1 MDVVKTIDNYTAVA
15 NFIEDGG
22 AKALL
27 AVMRQNLASNKY
39 YLPFF
44 GQFSA
49 GKSKLI
55 NHLLGFNLLPTKSQ
69 ETTAFITYISYGYNN
84 TAIIKYVE
92 GQTETICIEEVSRM
106 DYAKVGNKVA
116 EMHITINNP
125 LLENGLTIVDT
136 PGVNTIIEE
145 HVEAAETL
153 LKNSLYMVYVFG
165 KSPTKS
171 DFEMLDK
178 IQELGISSIFVR
190 THIDQMHSTDEDNF
204 KTIKSE
210 KTDIENHFGREI
222 KYFPVC
228 NEKYESDNIKM
239 LDAFDMFKDFLSNE
253 LSSDIAKTYAQAAEI
268 RLKPICEKFE
278 KVLAKR
284 ESTIKES
291 SQKSIDELRNEQ
303 KQVEMLRKSLE
314 NIVSDNTKTQER
326 KIKSVSDTIATNLNA
341 IKEKDLNLFK
351 EEINGLKI
359 TDGNLG
365 KANALLSVAVKNTC
379 QGMGVM
385 ATEQIANLANET
397 SENFAQIIRD
407 NIPSVEVNLDFA
419 AVEASFDEQ
428 NAELDDAMEKIANIQ
443 KLKTIS
449 DAQIEQLGLSKQQAE
464 GFIAEYDNF
473 INQANSEVQEFIN
486 EHQPTYIQKES
497 QLGKVLS
504 GVGKVADI
512 AMFFIPATGWSK
524 LAKSAGKAANAMGKA
539 SKLGWLGQIK
549 QNTLIQIGKAAK
561 QMSKADKV
569 LDASKILN
577 TGLKML
583 PSKKDESTEKKT
595 SIFDYLNVEYWLGKL
610 GETIDPPTLEID
622 QNAETEFNVQVEN
635 MRNQIKNKVNERIMR
650 MRQLG
655 TISDDI
661 AAERERRKLLDSEE
675 AKLKNDI
682 EELRKK
688 QVAERMERYNDAVR
702 SQCLAKFKATTDNY
716 AEIVLKR
723 SEQELAVASGKIINA
738 ANETVSKQLDETS
751 KRLDEIINRRES
763 NLKDDATALAE
774 IAEFKN
780 KLKIA

>member
-39 YLPFF
+39 FLPFF

-55 NHLLGFNLLPTKSQ
+55 NHLLGFDLLPTKCQ

-92 GQTETICIEEVSRM
+92 GQTETIDIEEVSRM
-106 DYAKVGNKVA
+106 DYAKVGNRVA

-136 PGVNTIIEE
+136 PGVNTVIEE

-165 KSPTKS
+165 KSPSKS
-171 DFEMLDK
+171 DFEMLEK
-178 IQELGISSIFVR
+178 INELGISSIFVR
-190 THIDQMHSTDEDNF
+190 THIDQIHSTDDEDIF

-210 KTDIENHFGREI
+210 KTDIENHFGSEI

-239 LDAFDMFKDFLSNE
+239 LDSFDMFKDFLSNQ

-268 RLKPICEKFE
+268 RLKPICEKFG

-291 SQKSIDELRNEQ
+291 SQKSIDDLRNEQ

-314 NIVSDNTKTQER
+314 NIISNNTKAQER

-341 IKEKDLNLFK
+341 IKAKDFNSFK

-365 KANALLSVAVKNTC
+365 KANVLLSDAVENTC

-397 SENFAQIIRD
+397 SENFAKIIRD
-407 NIPSVEVNLDFA
+407 NIPSVEINLDLA

-449 DAQIEQLGLSKQQAE
+449 DAQIEQLGISKQQAE
-464 GFIAEYDNF
+464 GFIAEYDQF

-497 QLGKVLS
+497 QLGKSFQELEKLLTLQCFS
-504 GVGKVADI
+504 FLLQVGRSWRKAR
-512 AMFFIPATGWSK
+512 
-524 LAKSAGKAANAMGKA
+524 GKP
-539 SKLGWLGQIK
+539 LTQW
-549 QNTLIQIGKAAK
+549 AK
-561 QMSKADKV
+561 Q
-569 LDASKILN
+569 
-577 TGLKML
+577 
-583 PSKKDESTEKKT
+583 
-595 SIFDYLNVEYWLGKL
+595 
-610 GETIDPPTLEID
+610 
-622 QNAETEFNVQVEN
+622 
-635 MRNQIKNKVNERIMR
+635 
-650 MRQLG
+650 
-655 TISDDI
+655 
-661 AAERERRKLLDSEE
+661 
-675 AKLKNDI
+675 
-682 EELRKK
+682 
-688 QVAERMERYNDAVR
+688 
-702 SQCLAKFKATTDNY
+702 
-716 AEIVLKR
+716 
-723 SEQELAVASGKIINA
+723 
-738 ANETVSKQLDETS
+738 ANWAGWVK
-751 KRLDEIINRRES
+751 
-763 NLKDDATALAE
+763 
-774 IAEFKN
+774 
-780 KLKIA
+780 

>member
-1 MDVVKTIDNYTAVA
+1 MDVVKTIDNYTAIA
-15 NFIEDGG
+15 DFLEDGG

-27 AVMRQNLASNKY
+27 AVMRQNLAANKY

-55 NHLLGFNLLPTKSQ
+55 NHLLGFDLLPTKCQ
-69 ETTAFITYISYGYNN
+69 ETTAFITYISYGYSNI
-84 TAIIKYVE
+84 ASIKYVE
-92 GQTETICIEEVSRM
+92 GQTETINIEEVSRM

-145 HVEAAETL
+145 HVEVAEKL
-153 LKNSLYMVYVFG
+153 LENSLYMVYVFG
-165 KSPTKS
+165 KSPAKS

-178 IQELGISSIFVR
+178 INELGISTIFAR
-190 THIDQMHSTDEDNF
+190 THIDQIHTTDEDIF

-210 KTDIENHFGREI
+210 KTDIEKHFDSEI

-268 RLKPICEKFE
+268 RLKPLCEKFE

-291 SQKSIDELRNEQ
+291 SQKSINDLRNEQ

-314 NIVSDNTKTQER
+314 NIISDNTKAQER
-326 KIKSVSDTIATNLNA
+326 KIKSVSDNIATNLNA
-341 IKEKDLNLFK
+341 IKAKDLNLFK
-351 EEINGLKI
+351 EATAALKI
-359 TDGNLG
+359 TNGNLG
-365 KANALLSVAVKNTC
+365 NANSLLSDAVEKSC
-379 QGMGVM
+379 QGMGAM

-397 SENFAQIIRD
+397 SENFAKIIRD
-407 NIPSVEVNLDFA
+407 NIPSVEINLDLA

-464 GFIAEYDNF
+464 DFIAEYDNF

-512 AMFFIPATGWSK
+512 AMFFIPATGWSN
-524 LAKSAGKAANAMGKA
+524 LAKSAGQAANAMGKA
-539 SKLGWLGQIK
+539 SKLSWLGQIK

-569 LDASKILN
+569 LDASKVLN
-577 TGLKML
+577 AGLKML
-583 PSKKDESTEKKT
+583 PSKEGEKTEKET
-595 SIFDYLNVEYWLGKL
+595 SILDYLNVSYWLGKL
-610 GETIDPPTLEID
+610 GETIDPPTLELD

-635 MRNQIKNKVNERIMR
+635 MRSQIKDKVNERVMQ

-655 TISDDI
+655 IIADDI
-661 AAERERRKLLDSEE
+661 AAERKKRELLNTEESELE
-675 AKLKNDI
+675 NKINKMREQLDAKRI
-682 EELRKK
+682 
-688 QVAERMERYNDAVR
+688 ERYNDEVR
-702 SQCLAKFKATTDNY
+702 TQCLAKFKATTDNY

-723 SEQELAVASGKIINA
+723 SEQELAAASVKIINA

-751 KRLDEIINRRES
+751 KRLDEIINRREN
-763 NLKDDATALAE
+763 NLKDDAIALAE

-780 KLKIA
+780 KLKIV

>member
-1 MDVVKTIDNYTAVA
+1 MDVVKTIDNYAAVA
-15 NFIEDGG
+15 DFVEDGG

-27 AVMRQNLASNKY
+27 AVMRQNLAANKY

-55 NHLLGFNLLPTKSQ
+55 NHLLGFDLLPTKSQ
-69 ETTAFITYISYGYNN
+69 ETTAFITYISYGYSNAV
-84 TAIIKYVE
+84 TVKYSD
-92 GQTETICIEEVSRM
+92 GQTEMIGISEVRQM
-106 DYAKVGNKVA
+106 DYNKVGNKVA

-145 HVEAAETL
+145 HVEAAENL
-153 LKNSLYMVYVFG
+153 LENSLYMVYVFG
-165 KSPTKS
+165 KSPSKS

-178 IQELGISSIFVR
+178 INELGISTIFAR
-190 THIDQMHSTDEDNF
+190 THIDQIHSTDEVIF

-210 KTDIENHFGREI
+210 KDDIEKHFGNEI

-239 LDAFDMFKDFLSNE
+239 LDAFEMFKSFLSDG

-291 SQKSIDELRNEQ
+291 SQKSIDDLRKEQ
-303 KQVEMLRKSLE
+303 KQVEMSRKSLE
-314 NIVSDNTKTQER
+314 NIISDNTKAQER
-326 KIKSVSDTIATNLNA
+326 KINSVTESIATNLAA
-341 IKEKDLNLFK
+341 IKAKDLNSFK
-351 EEINGLKI
+351 ESINGLKI

-365 KANALLSVAVKNTC
+365 KANELLSEAVKKNC
-379 QGMGVM
+379 QEMGIM

-397 SENFAQIIRD
+397 SEIFAKIIRD
-407 NIPSVEVNLDFA
+407 NIPSVEIDLDLG

-449 DAQIEQLGLSKQQAE
+449 DAQIEQLGLTKQQAE
-464 GFIAEYDNF
+464 GFIAEYDKF

-497 QLGKVLS
+497 QLGKVLT
-504 GVGKVADI
+504 GVGKIADI

-524 LAKSAGKAANAMGKA
+524 LAKSAGQAANAMGKA
-539 SKLGWLGQIK
+539 SKLGWFKQMGQ
-549 QNTLIQIGKAAK
+549 NALIQIGKAAK
-561 QMSKADKV
+561 QMAKADKV

-583 PSKKDESTEKKT
+583 PSKNDESSEKKT
-595 SIFDYLNVEYWLGKL
+595 TILDYLNVSYWLGKL
-610 GETIDPPTLEID
+610 GETIDPPTLELD

-635 MRNQIKNKVNERIMR
+635 MRSQIKTKVNERIMQ

-655 TISDDI
+655 IIADDI
-661 AAERERRKLLDSEE
+661 AAERRKREFLNAEE
-675 AKLKNDI
+675 TELETKI

-688 QVAERMERYNDAVR
+688 QETERIERYNDEVR
-702 SQCLAKFKATTDNY
+702 NQCIVKFKSTTDNY
-716 AEIVLKR
+716 AEIIRKR
-723 SEQELAVASGKIINA
+723 SEQELLAASAKIINA
-738 ANETVSKQLDETS
+738 ANATVSKQLDETS
-751 KRLDEIINRRES
+751 ERLSEIINRREN
-763 NLKDDATALAE
+763 NLKDDAAAIAE